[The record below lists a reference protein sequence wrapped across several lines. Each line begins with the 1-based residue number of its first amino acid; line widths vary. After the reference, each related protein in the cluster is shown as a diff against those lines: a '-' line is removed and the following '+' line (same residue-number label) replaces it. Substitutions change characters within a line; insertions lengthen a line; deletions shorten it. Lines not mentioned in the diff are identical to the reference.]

1 MKNITKTYGADF
13 PSIDLAT
20 CDNIAIATLINIFEE
35 NIDRDPKAVAKL
47 GRAKMLIRL
56 EKRAAERDFD
66 LSNGQYLHHIWAIGS
81 FTEWLAIATAP
92 VEKAPKKEA
101 KPKKE
106 KGPSIRSVAEEIL
119 MRVAYHDLDKR
130 PFGLPYE
137 EVLAEIKKEF
147 PNAKTTVACLRW
159 YVVHMRD
166 GGKKV
171 PARPRVTNK

>member
-1 MKNITKTYGADF
+1 MKTITKIYTADY
-13 PSIDLAT
+13 PSLDLAA
-20 CDNIAIATLINIFEE
+20 CGNQELAKLINALEE
-35 NIDRDPKAVAKL
+35 ADRDLKQICKM
-47 GRAKMLIRL
+47 GRAKMLARIEKKAEEL
-56 EKRAAERDFD
+56 ELD
-66 LSNGQYLHHIWAIGS
+66 LGNGYYLHHIAIMGS
-81 FTEWLAIATAP
+81 FAAWLTVATAP
-92 VEKAPKKEA
+92 VEKATKKAAE
-101 KPKKE
+101 PKKE

-119 MRVAYHDLDKR
+119 MRVAYHDEDNR

-171 PARPRVTNK
+171 PARPRVTKK